1 MTKEEGKKYLERL
14 NLMFYAI
21 IAVPLCAFAWFYLEN
36 HAGRQQI
43 QVTEQLRQI
52 FQYVFPLL
60 ILVISGFG
68 ILIPGNQIKKI
79 DNSSEL
85 KDRLI
90 EFQRILLL
98 RYIFFEMAC
107 ILSVLAYYLTVE
119 KFYAIFF
126 VGTIVLFSLNRP
138 TPFRII
144 SNLKIKGKDKEIFQ

>member
-14 NLMFYAI
+14 NLIFYSI
-21 IAVPLCAFAWFYLEN
+21 IALPLCAFAWFYLEN
-36 HAGRQQI
+36 HAGRHEV
-43 QVTEQLRQI
+43 QVNEQLRQSL
-52 FQYVFPLL
+52 QYVFPFL

-79 DNSSEL
+79 NNSGNL
-85 KDRLI
+85 KDRLG

-98 RYIFFEMAC
+98 RYALFEIAC
-107 ILSVLAYYLTVE
+107 ILSVFAYYLTVE
-119 KFYAIFF
+119 KFYAVFF

-144 SNLKIKGKDKEIFQ
+144 SNLRIKGEDKEIFQ